1 MEAKLVPLQTRR
13 LPLEALIPD
22 PDNPRLHDA
31 RNLEAIQASL
41 ARFGQVEP
49 LVVQKGTHH
58 LLAGHGRLEALRKL
72 GVTEAEVVE
81 VDIAGAEAKAL
92 AVALNR
98 TAELADWDVDKLIG
112 LVQGDPDTDWDAL
125 GFSEKELQA
134 LVAKRGAGVD
144 PDDIP
149 ELTGPVETQ
158 VGDLWRCG
166 AHRVICGDATDAAT
180 VAQLFGQDRPF
191 LMVTDPPYGVEY
203 DAAWRAEQ
211 AVGSGHRIGKVE
223 NDDRADWGA
232 AWALFPGD
240 VAYVWHA
247 GVFADVVALSLIVHD
262 FEIRAGIVWKKQSF
276 VLSRGAYHWGHEP
289 VWAAVRKGRDA
300 RFTAQFPSTIWEI
313 ANASSAGGQQDD
325 ADTAHS
331 TQKPVACMERPILNH
346 GAPGDFVYDPFLGS
360 GTTMIAAE
368 RTGRRALCVEISPH
382 YVEMAVRR
390 WEALTGQKAQ
400 REAA

>member
-1 MEAKLVPLQTRR
+1 VPVGPLVTRR
-13 LPLEALIPD
+13 LPVDALVPD

-31 RNLEAIQASL
+31 RNLEVIQASL

-49 LVVQKGTHH
+49 LVVQRGTHR
-58 LLAGHGRLEALRKL
+58 LLAGHGRLEALRRL
-72 GVTEAEVVE
+72 GTTEVEVVE
-81 VDIAGAEAKAL
+81 IDIEGVEAKAL

-98 TAELADWDVDKLIG
+98 TAELADWDVDKLMG
-112 LVQGDPDTDWDAL
+112 LVQGDPDTDWAAM

-134 LVAKRGAGVD
+134 LVGTQGGGVD
-144 PDDIP
+144 PDAIP

-158 VGDLWRCG
+158 VGDVWRCG

-180 VAQLFGQDRPF
+180 VAQLFGDDRPV

-203 DAAWRAEQ
+203 DAAWRGEAG
-211 AVGSGHRIGKVE
+211 VGSSERVGKVE

-247 GVFADVVALSLIVHD
+247 GVYADVVALSLIVHD
-262 FEIRAGIVWKKQSF
+262 FEIRAGIIWKKPRF
-276 VLSRGAYHWGHEP
+276 VLSRGNYHWGHEP
-289 VWAAVRKGRDA
+289 VYYAVRKDRDP
-300 RFTAQFPSTIWEI
+300 RFVGQNQSTVWEI
-313 ANASSAGGQQDD
+313 ANAAGGQETDD
-325 ADTAHS
+325 AHTHHS

-368 RTGRRALCVEISPH
+368 RTGRRALAVELNPH

-390 WEALTGQKAQ
+390 WEKLTGQKAV
-400 REAA
+400 REPA